1 MKNNEK
7 QKLIKQ
13 AYKHLDKIKLHLD
26 FMFETIK
33 ENRKKS
39 A

>member
-7 QKLIKQ
+7 QKLIKK
-13 AYKHLDKIKLHLD
+13 AHKLLDKIELHLD

-33 ENRKKS
+33 DNRKKS

>member
-1 MKNNEK
+1 MKSNEK
-7 QKLIKQ
+7 QKLIEQ
-13 AYKHLDKIKLHLD
+13 AYKHLDEIKLHLD
-26 FMFETIK
+26 FIFETIK